1 MNDTI
6 INKWSMGLAVF
17 SFGFLSIGSFLF
29 GATVMTSILRG
40 LGGGVLFGTS
50 LWLTGL
56 LVIEEKD
63 EMEDDPGLLKRE
75 GSALDIASGGVDEDL
90 GQESIKID
98 TDAVRKK
105 FLEKSNEIEK
115 KQSKEKEEAY
125 KKEATPF

>member
-63 EMEDDPGLLKRE
+63 AMQEKDAMEDDP
-75 GSALDIASGGVDEDL
+75 GVDEDL
-90 GQESIKID
+90 GRESIKID
-98 TDAVRKK
+98 SDAVRKK

-125 KKEATPF
+125 TKEATPF